1 MKNLKNNNEIEK
13 KVLNVTTGTYRMV
26 FKDDEDKFLIKKNGI
41 VLRRFELGYS
51 EDAYNW
57 LKYMKETDELENENC
72 ELRAEITEKS
82 TTGERI
88 KYIFSK
94 QDENR
99 KRLSDLREMMFP
111 FNY

>member
-1 MKNLKNNNEIEK
+1 MKNLKNNNEIEY

-57 LKYMKETDELENENC
+57 LKWMKETDELENENC
-72 ELRAEITEKS
+72 ELRAEITEKL
-82 TTGERI
+82 TTAERI

-99 KRLSDLREMMFP
+99 KRLSQLRQLMFP
-111 FNY
+111 IYY